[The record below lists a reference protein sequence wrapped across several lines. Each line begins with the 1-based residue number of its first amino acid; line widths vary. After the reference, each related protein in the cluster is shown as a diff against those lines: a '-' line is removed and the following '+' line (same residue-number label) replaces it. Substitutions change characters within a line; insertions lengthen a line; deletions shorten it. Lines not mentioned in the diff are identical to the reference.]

1 MDFVKVSDDKN
12 INSLLAA
19 INQNLRTSNY
29 MKKEMQKR
37 NTSPSVFVTDLT
49 EEDLLIEEETPELIE
64 QESEQFEND
73 ILYYM
78 SELLSLESFSSKEKI
93 REVLPEKDDYDY
105 EKILLRL
112 MAELVRENNAIAL
125 LSNEEGVST
134 EERDSFFSEIEENL
148 RRKDILRELVTEKE
162 KEEEN
167 EVHEENKLVF
177 MPTQSGNPCVIS
189 ELKHIDSAYYES
201 FASLFESIITG
212 KFKNLRKFS
221 PNSAVAGLFE
231 VKDFAIRIIL
241 SRLGPREYCVISA
254 FTKKTDSNKDY
265 QEQINLRAS
274 NFRKLEASLKENIKN
289 EEFMQLQATYQ
300 EELFNMLGRESKKG
314 IQKEKKDDLNEST
327 RTN

>member
-1 MDFVKVSDDKN
+1 MDFVKVTDDKS
-12 INSLLAA
+12 INDLLTT
-19 INQNLRTSNY
+19 IGQNLRISNY

-37 NTSPSVFVTDLT
+37 NTSPSVFATDFA
-49 EEDLLIEEETPELIE
+49 EENLLIEEMPELIE
-64 QESEQFEND
+64 QESLQFEND

-78 SELLSLESFSSKEKI
+78 SELLSLDAFSSKEKI
-93 REVLPEKDDYDY
+93 REILPEKDDYDY

-125 LSNEEGVST
+125 LSNEEGASL
-134 EERDSFFSEIEENL
+134 EEKATFLSEIEENL
-148 RRKDILRELVTEKE
+148 RRKAILKELVTEKE
-162 KEEEN
+162 KEEEK

-189 ELKHIDSAYYES
+189 ELKHISSEYYEGFS
-201 FASLFESIITG
+201 YLFESIITNR
-212 KFKNLRKFS
+212 FKNLRKFS

-231 VKDFAIRIIL
+231 VKDFGIRVIL
-241 SRLGPREYCVISA
+241 SRLGPKEYCVISA